1 MKYDI
6 IKFEN
11 INFNN
16 LKNITFKK
24 DRQVFKSKNEKLVY
38 KFFSKDWEFSN
49 MCEIGIKENIYSL
62 KVIPNFRYLI
72 KDIEGKNR
80 GYVCEEFS
88 LNQKFYKYD
97 NSNSLIYYLL
107 HKRKSYLLIYKNKEH
122 FLNLLK
128 NLFNAFLNSE
138 YIFIS
143 INKESIWYDK
153 NGYYIFDLESIR
165 SKKWLFDNNYHDSD
179 FLRKKYNLEFFNNKI
194 AELFKIHNI
203 KYPYEIEKE
212 NDIEKFYNYLVKL

>member
-6 IKFEN
+6 IKFED

-24 DRQVFKSKNEKLVY
+24 TRQVFKSNNEKLVY
-38 KFFSKDWEFSN
+38 KFFSKDWEFAD
-49 MCEIGIKENIYSL
+49 MCEIGINENIYSS
-62 KVIPNFRYLI
+62 KIIPNFKYLI

-80 GYVCEEFS
+80 GYVCEEFTLS
-88 LNQKFYKYD
+88 QKFYKYD
-97 NSNSLIYYLL
+97 NSNNLIYYFL
-107 HKRKSYLLIYKNKEH
+107 HKTKSYFFIYKNKEH
-122 FLNLLK
+122 FLTLLK
-128 NLFNAFLNSE
+128 NLFYTFLNSK

-143 INKESIWYDK
+143 INKESIWCDK

-165 SKKWLFDNNYHDSD
+165 SKKWLFDNNYNDED

-194 AELFKIHNI
+194 QELFKIHNME
-203 KYPYEIEKE
+203 YPIRIEKE
-212 NDIEKFYNYLVKL
+212 NDIKKFYDYLIKL